1 MIAPTSTQM
10 TSVLPET
17 ASVTVK
23 PEVSSVASPQ
33 PQQTDRPA
41 APVSPQNQPVK
52 DTVQLSNTA
61 LSMSK
66 ALNEQADQ
74 RAEIK
79 REAAKTESNISEQK
93 SSSYSQGGKAY
104 PPFIGNS
111 EELKKLKESSP
122 ALYREVLRM
131 IVPPPLNLSPTDL
144 QMLQGGNTVAQNNRT
159 EIATA

>member
-10 TSVLPET
+10 TSVLPDT
-17 ASVTVK
+17 ASVTLK
-23 PEVSSVASPQ
+23 PEVSSTVPSQ
-33 PQQTDRPA
+33 PQQTDRTVTPPA
-41 APVSPQNQPVK
+41 NQSQPVK

-74 RAEIK
+74 RSELK
-79 REAAKTESNISEQK
+79 REAAKTEQTASEAK
-93 SSSYSQGGKAY
+93 ASSYAQAGKAY
-104 PPFIGNS
+104 PPFIGNT

-144 QMLQGGNTVAQNNRT
+144 QMLQGGNTVVQDTKT